1 MCKELWFVYT
11 TGYYSAIKENEI
23 MLFSATWMK
32 WDVFTLSEVSQ
43 KKTNITWYNLY
54 VKSKKK
60 MTLFIKQK
68 QTHWHRK
75 HTYDYQIGKS
85 AAASAAAKSLQSCLT
100 LCDPRDSG
108 PPGSPVPGILQATAL
123 EWVAISFFNAW
134 KWKVTV
140 KSLSC
145 VRLVA
150 TPWTAA
156 YQAPPSMGLSSKEY
170 WSGVPLNWPLY
181 DHLNRLSP
189 RD

>member
-85 AAASAAAKSLQSCLT
+85 AAAAPVAKLLQLCLT
-100 LCDPRDSG
+100 LCDTIDGS
-108 PPGSPVPGILQATAL
+108 PPGSPAAGILQARTL
-123 EWVAISFFNAW
+123 EWVAMSFSNAW
-134 KWKVTV
+134 KWKWRCSVMSDSQWPHGLQPTWLLYPWDFPG
-140 KSLSC
+140 KS
-145 VRLVA
+145 
-150 TPWTAA
+150 T
-156 YQAPPSMGLSSKEY
+156 
-170 WSGVPLNWPLY
+170 GVGSITFSNNSLIEV
-181 DHLNRLSP
+181 
-189 RD
+189 